1 MAAAF
6 VAHIKAVGIVGAT
19 YSRSMGLIWRK
30 RRREKGGGV
39 YAKLEE
45 GAWQIRDCCGRQI
58 SNCAVGTS

>member
-30 RRREKGGGV
+30 D
-39 YAKLEE
+39 ATWP
-45 GAWQIRDCCGRQI
+45 A
-58 SNCAVGTS
+58 A